1 MQFNYVGAAVEPASR
16 FEQIGVFREEA
27 SADDPP
33 FEHAPLEV
41 RIGEAH
47 KYFLERLFWE
57 ILTEVAHRVSPYH
70 SNVVELPL
78 MELTESTNLFAY
90 VVCHLVSDLQ
100 THYQPAGKE
109 RP

>member
-1 MQFNYVGAAVEPASR
+1 MVQVPVVQFNYVGAAVEPASR

-47 KYFLERLFWE
+47 KYFL
-57 ILTEVAHRVSPYH
+57 
-70 SNVVELPL
+70 
-78 MELTESTNLFAY
+78 
-90 VVCHLVSDLQ
+90 
-100 THYQPAGKE
+100 
-109 RP
+109 